1 MPTTVLPSV
10 TRCHYLDNLKV
21 LLTVLV
27 VFHHAGQ
34 AYGDGGA
41 WPYSPSLSHEYVG
54 WLGNFFPVNAAFFM
68 WLFFLISA
76 YFIPGSLDRSG
87 TKQFVRKRAIRLGV
101 PMLVVLILSLSV
113 TGKAEFAHTWFLEH
127 LLFYSLAYVCIY
139 EACRKYEWGLKRD
152 RRLNLLRV
160 LLLAAGLSAVTYYVR
175 LENPI
180 DHWKMLGG
188 FLSSEPAHLPQYVL
202 MFALGI
208 VAYRNDWFGSL
219 SPSVGKV
226 LLAVAGLMVLLVY
239 LRPVYPFLGN
249 NIWKNW
255 WWYEALLCLS
265 LSFGL
270 IYLYRV
276 RFNRTSP
283 FRRWLADQAYGVYF
297 FHLFVIIGLQYA
309 FDGFDM
315 GSGTVKFLF
324 IGICATVMSFALV
337 YLARSIPGMKRVL

>member
-1 MPTTVLPSV
+1 
-10 TRCHYLDNLKV
+10 
-21 LLTVLV
+21 
-27 VFHHAGQ
+27 
-34 AYGDGGA
+34 
-41 WPYSPSLSHEYVG
+41 
-54 WLGNFFPVNAAFFM
+54 
-68 WLFFLISA
+68 
-76 YFIPGSLDRSG
+76 
-87 TKQFVRKRAIRLGV
+87 
-101 PMLVVLILSLSV
+101 LILSLSV

-226 LLAVAGLMVLLVY
+226 LLAVAGL
-239 LRPVYPFLGN
+239 
-249 NIWKNW
+249 
-255 WWYEALLCLS
+255 
-265 LSFGL
+265 
-270 IYLYRV
+270 
-276 RFNRTSP
+276 
-283 FRRWLADQAYGVYF
+283 
-297 FHLFVIIGLQYA
+297 
-309 FDGFDM
+309 
-315 GSGTVKFLF
+315 
-324 IGICATVMSFALV
+324 
-337 YLARSIPGMKRVL
+337 

>member
-1 MPTTVLPSV
+1 M
-10 TRCHYLDNLKV
+10 
-21 LLTVLV
+21 
-27 VFHHAGQ
+27 G
-34 AYGDGGA
+34 
-41 WPYSPSLSHEYVG
+41 
-54 WLGNFFPVNAAFFM
+54 
-68 WLFFLISA
+68 LFFLISA

-208 VAYRNDWFGSL
+208 VAYRNDWFGFIV
-219 SPSVGKV
+219 SVGGEGT
-226 LLAVAGLMVLLVY
+226 ARGGGIDG
-239 LRPVYPFLGN
+239 F
-249 NIWKNW
+249 
-255 WWYEALLCLS
+255 
-265 LSFGL
+265 
-270 IYLYRV
+270 
-276 RFNRTSP
+276 
-283 FRRWLADQAYGVYF
+283 
-297 FHLFVIIGLQYA
+297 IGLFASGLPFSGKQY
-309 FDGFDM
+309 
-315 GSGTVKFLF
+315 LEE
-324 IGICATVMSFALV
+324 LV
-337 YLARSIPGMKRVL
+337 VV

>member
-68 WLFFLISA
+68 GLFFLISA

-127 LLFYSLAYVCIY
+127 LLFYSLAYVCT
-139 EACRKYEWGLKRD
+139 ETGQAVEFTACFAFGSRVIRRYLLCPVGKSD
-152 RRLNLLRV
+152 RP
-160 LLLAAGLSAVTYYVR
+160 
-175 LENPI
+175 LEN
-180 DHWKMLGG
+180 
-188 FLSSEPAHLPQYVL
+188 
-202 MFALGI
+202 
-208 VAYRNDWFGSL
+208 
-219 SPSVGKV
+219 
-226 LLAVAGLMVLLVY
+226 AG
-239 LRPVYPFLGN
+239 
-249 NIWKNW
+249 
-255 WWYEALLCLS
+255 
-265 LSFGL
+265 
-270 IYLYRV
+270 
-276 RFNRTSP
+276 RF
-283 FRRWLADQAYGVYF
+283 FE
-297 FHLFVIIGLQYA
+297 
-309 FDGFDM
+309 
-315 GSGTVKFLF
+315 
-324 IGICATVMSFALV
+324 
-337 YLARSIPGMKRVL
+337 

>member
-1 MPTTVLPSV
+1 MPTTVRPSV

-68 WLFFLISA
+68 GLFFLISA

-139 EACRKYEWGLKRD
+139 EACRKYEWGLKR
-152 RRLNLLRV
+152 V
-160 LLLAAGLSAVTYYVR
+160 L
-175 LENPI
+175 
-180 DHWKMLGG
+180 
-188 FLSSEPAHLPQYVL
+188 
-202 MFALGI
+202 
-208 VAYRNDWFGSL
+208 
-219 SPSVGKV
+219 
-226 LLAVAGLMVLLVY
+226 
-239 LRPVYPFLGN
+239 
-249 NIWKNW
+249 
-255 WWYEALLCLS
+255 
-265 LSFGL
+265 
-270 IYLYRV
+270 
-276 RFNRTSP
+276 
-283 FRRWLADQAYGVYF
+283 
-297 FHLFVIIGLQYA
+297 
-309 FDGFDM
+309 
-315 GSGTVKFLF
+315 
-324 IGICATVMSFALV
+324 
-337 YLARSIPGMKRVL
+337 